1 MKAREILEDVA
12 RGKLSPEEAEK
23 RLKDEPIDKRR
34 SERDLPKFLRVDVDS
49 AKGDRVDV
57 RVPLK
62 LVTAGVKVASM
73 IPEDASSRLKE
84 KGIDLSQLSELQ
96 GEELIDALRE
106 LTVDVRSADGDIVKV
121 YCE

>member
-23 RLKDEPIDKRR
+23 RLKDETIDKCR